1 MAQVLSLHAAERRQL
16 AAWACD
22 AYPHEACGLM
32 LGVSEADG
40 VRVLEVRRA
49 RNLNVERA
57 RDRYDIDPAD
67 YLAAER
73 EATARG
79 CELVGVWHTH
89 PDHPARPSPTDL
101 ALAWPG
107 WSYVIAAVTAAGMT
121 ELRAWRLN
129 GGHQFD
135 EESIEE
141 ADPS

>member
-1 MAQVLSLHAAERRQL
+1 MAQVLSLCASERRQL
-16 AAWACD
+16 AAWARD
-22 AYPHEACGLM
+22 AYPYEACGLM
-32 LGVSEADG
+32 LGVNDARG
-40 VRVLEVRRA
+40 ARVLEVRRA

-57 RDRYDIDPAD
+57 SDRYDLDPAD

-73 EATARG
+73 EAEARG

-107 WSYVIAAVTAAGMT
+107 WSYVIAAVTATGMT

-129 GGHQFD
+129 GEHQFD
-135 EESIEE
+135 EEIVEE
-141 ADPS
+141 EHPS